1 MVIGILL
8 IGIGKEKFEKCLLI
22 VVLLVDNKLSKRNEM
37 KNGRDIVLINIVSL
51 CWNILMLVMF
61 IVKLGMFI

>member
-8 IGIGKEKFEKCLLI
+8 TGIGKEKFEKCLLI